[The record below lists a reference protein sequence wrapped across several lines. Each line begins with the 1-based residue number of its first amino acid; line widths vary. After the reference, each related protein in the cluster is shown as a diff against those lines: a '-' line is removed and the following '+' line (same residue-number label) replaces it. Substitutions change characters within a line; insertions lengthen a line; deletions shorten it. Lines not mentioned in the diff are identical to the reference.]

1 MKMIK
6 FLNPEF
12 CKYINFT
19 VEELPV
25 FQELID
31 TMDEKHKYVKIIY
44 DAYLKNKDFILTDEQ
59 LDSAYK
65 EYKLERKIQIHK

>member
-12 CKYINFT
+12 CKHINFT

-44 DAYLKNKDFILTDEQ
+44 DAYLKNKDFTLTNEQ
-59 LDSAYK
+59 LNNAYI
-65 EYKLERKIQIHK
+65 EYKRERENPDS